1 MYGDTF
7 SNGDN
12 LSIDFGD
19 FYTAK
24 RGRGVVRAGAGL
36 LDETPFLRAVSHSS
50 ELEGINYRVF
60 AGNLQKQ
67 N

>member
-24 RGRGVVRAGAGL
+24 RGGGRGGAVVRAGAGL
-36 LDETPFLRAVSHSS
+36 LDETPFLRAVRHSS
-50 ELEGINYRVF
+50 ELESAN
-60 AGNLQKQ
+60 
-67 N
+67 

>member
-24 RGRGVVRAGAGL
+24 RGGGGGGAMAGAGAGAGL
-36 LDETPFLRAVSHSS
+36 LDETPFLRAVRHSS
-50 ELEGINYRVF
+50 ELEHRGE
-60 AGNLQKQ
+60 
-67 N
+67 

>member
-1 MYGDTF
+1 MGGLYGDTF

-24 RGRGVVRAGAGL
+24 RGGGGAMAGAGAGAGL
-36 LDETPFLRAVSHSS
+36 LDETPFLRAVRHSS
-50 ELEGINYRVF
+50 ELESAN
-60 AGNLQKQ
+60 
-67 N
+67 